1 MSLSPQPMQL
11 ESNTAS
17 RSPKVDP
24 APEAEEE
31 EDVIQKLREVEILPQ
46 LFGLLQ
52 SLESGNILP
61 RDFGNNAGS
70 IRLKLNTLKQYL
82 QEVEGINETIE
93 ERIDRIE
100 YLRARNR
107 KKSEFLR
114 MVKERVAQV
123 NTGEKVDEKDGNNEE
138 SIETKESIKEEVE
151 EKTEENTEE
160 KVNGEQK
167 TEETITTDVEMKD

>member
-1 MSLSPQPMQL
+1 MQL
-11 ESNTAS
+11 ESSTAS

-123 NTGEKVDEKDGNNEE
+123 NTGEKVDEKNGKNEE
-138 SIETKESIKEEVE
+138 SIEEETNENIKEEVE
-151 EKTEENTEE
+151 EKAEENTEE

-167 TEETITTDVEMKD
+167 TGETISTDVEMKD